1 MLLRIIRN
9 NWTVK
14 SFLSTRRAAG
24 FEDQEDDDE
33 DEYEA
38 PHEGPLGGEHFQQKS
53 DRISKIATARSGV
66 YCSYLT

>member
-24 FEDQEDDDE
+24 FEDEEDDDDDE
-33 DEYEA
+33 DEYEE
-38 PHEGPLGGEHFQQKS
+38 PCEGGSSHGRVP
-53 DRISKIATARSGV
+53 GV
-66 YCSYLT
+66 KTPG

>member
-24 FEDQEDDDE
+24 FEDEEDDDDE
-33 DEYEA
+33 DEDEA
-38 PHEGPLGGEHFQQKS
+38 PHEGAAGGRAFSAKVRQDKQNRDS
-53 DRISKIATARSGV
+53 TLRR
-66 YCSYLT
+66 LL